1 MVLDQVFG
9 RFSWYRRHRGG
20 FWTRIPGSGGG
31 YFRRSS
37 ARTERQEF
45 GLALNAL
52 RNAYSPVWL
61 ERLTSRLKQ
70 RVTH

>member
-1 MVLDQVFG
+1 MVVDQILG

-37 ARTERQEF
+37 DRSVGQEWS
-45 GLALNAL
+45 LALTAL
-52 RNAYSPVWL
+52 WNDYRPAWL
-61 ERLTSRLKQ
+61 ERLARRRNQ
-70 RVTH
+70 RVSD

>member
-1 MVLDQVFG
+1 VIDEIFG

-31 YFRRSS
+31 YFRRPS
-37 ARTERQEF
+37 ARSQTEELRMTLTALYNNYRPAWLDR
-45 GLALNAL
+45 LA
-52 RNAYSPVWL
+52 
-61 ERLTSRLKQ
+61 SRLKQ

>member
-1 MVLDQVFG
+1 MVVDDIFG

-31 YFRRSS
+31 YFRRPS
-37 ARTERQEF
+37 ARSQTQEL
-45 GLALNAL
+45 GMALSAL
-52 RNAYSPVWL
+52 YNNYRPAWL
-61 ERLTSRLKQ
+61 DRVASRLKQ